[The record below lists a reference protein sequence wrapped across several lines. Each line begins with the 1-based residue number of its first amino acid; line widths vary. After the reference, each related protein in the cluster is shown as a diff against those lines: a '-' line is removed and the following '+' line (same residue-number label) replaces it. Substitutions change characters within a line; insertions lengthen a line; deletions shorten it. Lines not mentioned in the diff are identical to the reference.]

1 MNTPDNSE
9 FDDIINT
16 QNWGPYG
23 PPANQP
29 VQAVKPGLTKR
40 GKVALAIGVTVIA
53 GGSMLAWQDYS
64 AEADSNQIRAQELT
78 LQQQQL
84 EVEKLK
90 ELNKAATRNAKTRAT
105 EDAENQ
111 KLIEAC
117 VDTDKGLV
125 GKQLGVTYSS
135 VVADCQSQYATST
148 TTGSDIQTA
157 ASASEASDGGGGIS
171 PTMLLGIGVGGALLV
186 GIAAN
191 RGKKANAA

>member
-29 VQAVKPGLTKR
+29 VQTVKPGLTKR
-40 GKVALAIGVTVIA
+40 GKVALAIGITVIA

-135 VVADCQSQYATST
+135 VVADCQSQYATTST
-148 TTGSDIQTA
+148 GADIQTA
-157 ASASEASDGGGGIS
+157 ASASEAPDGDDGIS
-171 PTMLLGIGVGGALLV
+171 PTTLLGIGVGGALLV